1 MGALD
6 VYDDQR
12 TEQIENGPFSEEFIL
27 DPSGTAT
34 PIRGIYDDSYITDER
49 DQGNVRQQ
57 KRKPLILISE
67 IPSGIV
73 PKTTL
78 ITVRGVD
85 RKIQKID
92 RDENGIPR
100 LWLI

>member
-34 PIRGIYDDSYITDER
+34 PIRGIYDESYLTENQ

-57 KRKPLILISE
+57 IRKPVILVSE
-67 IPSGIV
+67 VPSGIV
-73 PKTTL
+73 PKTTQ
-78 ITVRGVD
+78 ITVRGTD
-85 RKIQKID
+85 RKIQKVD
-92 RDENGIPR
+92 RDPNGIPR
-100 LWLI
+100 LWLL